1 MGSSLYLNE
10 NYTRKCFWTQEKET
24 RVNFNHGLN
33 APDVYM
39 NIILYN
45 DVNATCAVI
54 NLLYCIKNPADVLWQ
69 FSYKHLSIT

>member
-10 NYTRKCFWTQEKET
+10 NYIIIET
-24 RVNFNHGLN
+24 RVNFNPGLN

-39 NIILYN
+39 NIKLLYN

-54 NLLYCIKNPADVLWQ
+54 NLLYCIKNLADVLWQ

>member
-10 NYTRKCFWTQEKET
+10 NYIIIET
-24 RVNFNHGLN
+24 RVNFNPGLN

-39 NIILYN
+39 KLYN

-54 NLLYCIKNPADVLWQ
+54 NLLYCIKNPADVLRQ